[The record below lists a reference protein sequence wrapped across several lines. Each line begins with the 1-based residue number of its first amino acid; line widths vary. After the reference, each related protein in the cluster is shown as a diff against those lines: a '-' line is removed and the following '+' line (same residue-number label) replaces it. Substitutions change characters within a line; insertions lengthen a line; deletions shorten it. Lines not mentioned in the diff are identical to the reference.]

1 MLIKLILL
9 ALGVWIIYRI
19 LKSYNRN
26 VEQDQA
32 PRAAI
37 SEDMVRCV
45 HCGVHLPRSEA
56 VVSRDEFFC
65 NNEHRQLHQK

>member
-1 MLIKLILL
+1 MIKLLLL
-9 ALGVWIIYRI
+9 ALGAWVIYRI
-19 LKSYNRN
+19 LKSYSRN
-26 VEQDQA
+26 VEQDQES
-32 PRAAI
+32 PPAA

-56 VVSRDEFFC
+56 VVSQDKFFC